1 MHSKKSAISL
11 INDMIIINQA
21 LDERNK
27 KSIESGDS
35 WNVYHLKLLKL
46 LVEEIQ
52 CPE

>member
-1 MHSKKSAISL
+1 MKSKKQAISL

-21 LDERNK
+21 LDEGNK
-27 KSIESGDS
+27 KSIESGDN
-35 WNVYHLKLLKL
+35 WNIYHLRLLKL